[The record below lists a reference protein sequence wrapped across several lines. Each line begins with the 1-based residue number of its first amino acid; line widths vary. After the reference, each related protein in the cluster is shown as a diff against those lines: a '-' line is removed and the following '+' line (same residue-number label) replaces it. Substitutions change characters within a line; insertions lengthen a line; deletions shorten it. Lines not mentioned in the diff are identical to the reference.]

1 MVEVV
6 VSFPQNTFPIT
17 YKDDSYGSLRFKC
30 SNIHG
35 RIGQEMTYNSGRLN
49 SWKKRQTP
57 ESDICYSD

>member
-30 SNIHG
+30 LNIHG

-49 SWKKRQTP
+49 S
-57 ESDICYSD
+57 